1 MKILPYTFRRVS
13 LSFGYVS
20 KASLGE
26 GSTFNVR
33 RSTFG
38 VREPHTKPLSMSG
51 GGKCASGALNEL
63 WSFGE
68 EAYAILDRNKRMKVL
83 VVVGI
88 ALSGAWKL
96 CPSMLTKY

>member
-1 MKILPYTFRRVS
+1 MH
-13 LSFGYVS
+13 
-20 KASLGE
+20 E
-26 GSTFNVR
+26 
-33 RSTFG
+33 RSA
-38 VREPHTKPLSMSG
+38 P
-51 GGKCASGALNEL
+51 NEL

-96 CPSMLTKY
+96 CPSMLTKH